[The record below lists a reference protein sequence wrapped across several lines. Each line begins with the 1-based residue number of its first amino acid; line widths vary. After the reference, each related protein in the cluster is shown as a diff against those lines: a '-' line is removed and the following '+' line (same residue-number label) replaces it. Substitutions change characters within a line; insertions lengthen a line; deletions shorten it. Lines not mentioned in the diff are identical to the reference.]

1 MICPL
6 LSKMCLAVLM
16 GCVGNLMATF
26 ITVLGAYG
34 LTTLLGLTGGLKLSV
49 IFTLLAF
56 SVLRGILRYAEQ
68 ASNHYIAFKLL
79 AEIRHQAALRK
90 LAPAKLDGSDKGNL
104 ISIITTDIELLEV
117 FYAHTISPIAI
128 AIITSLF
135 MSIFIGR
142 FDVRLG
148 LLAFV
153 FYVIAAVRFP
163 LVNGKLG
170 SALGGYRK
178 QAD

>member
-1 MICPL
+1 MAGLIGMIRPL

-49 IFTLLAF
+49 IFTLLAVF

-79 AEIRHQAALRK
+79 AEIRHQVFAALRK
-90 LAPAKLDGSDKGNL
+90 LAPA
-104 ISIITTDIELLEV
+104 
-117 FYAHTISPIAI
+117 
-128 AIITSLF
+128 
-135 MSIFIGR
+135 
-142 FDVRLG
+142 VR
-148 LLAFV
+148 
-153 FYVIAAVRFP
+153 R
-163 LVNGKLG
+163 
-170 SALGGYRK
+170 
-178 QAD
+178 Q